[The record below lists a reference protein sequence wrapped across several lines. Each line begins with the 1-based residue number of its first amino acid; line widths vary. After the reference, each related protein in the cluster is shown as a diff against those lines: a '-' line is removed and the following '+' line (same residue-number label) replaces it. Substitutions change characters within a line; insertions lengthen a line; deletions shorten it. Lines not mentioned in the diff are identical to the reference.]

1 MCPLFMSISSSCGTV
16 YTALIRGWAKTA
28 AAAIVIN
35 IDRSFFIV
43 FDKHDRRF
51 ISGAKPAGKRRYRC

>member
-1 MCPLFMSISSSCGTV
+1 V